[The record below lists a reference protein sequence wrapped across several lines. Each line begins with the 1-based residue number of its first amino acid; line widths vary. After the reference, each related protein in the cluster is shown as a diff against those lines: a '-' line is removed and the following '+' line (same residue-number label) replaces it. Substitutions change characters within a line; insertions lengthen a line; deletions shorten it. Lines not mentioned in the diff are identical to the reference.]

1 MYYQDASWL
10 DTAGRLL
17 MVAFFLSVGIRN
29 LQKHHVDDHINRHS
43 FLLTLAVVDDLV
55 AIIVIAV
62 VYTAAVD
69 LVPLA
74 GSLVCVAGF
83 AWLVRRVRPL
93 WLPASVLAVAAW
105 VLMHDSGVHATIAG
119 VLLGVSVPVH
129 GRTGE
134 PMIEELEHRWRP
146 ISAGIAVPV
155 FAFFAAGVTVI
166 GGPGLAA
173 LATDPIAVGIV
184 VGLVVGKPLGIL
196 GATWLVATLTRAK
209 LDESLAWGDMLG
221 LSMVAGIG
229 FTVSLLVGELAFGET
244 DHIDVVKIAVLVS
257 SLASALLA
265 AVVLR
270 RRNTAY
276 RLIAEAEANGD
287 GSPSD

>member
-1 MYYQDASWL
+1 
-10 DTAGRLL
+10 
-17 MVAFFLSVGIRN
+17 
-29 LQKHHVDDHINRHS
+29 
-43 FLLTLAVVDDLV
+43 
-55 AIIVIAV
+55 
-62 VYTAAVD
+62 
-69 LVPLA
+69 
-74 GSLVCVAGF
+74 
-83 AWLVRRVRPL
+83 
-93 WLPASVLAVAAW
+93 
-105 VLMHDSGVHATIAG
+105 
-119 VLLGVSVPVH
+119 
-129 GRTGE
+129 
-134 PMIEELEHRWRP
+134 MIEELEHRWRP